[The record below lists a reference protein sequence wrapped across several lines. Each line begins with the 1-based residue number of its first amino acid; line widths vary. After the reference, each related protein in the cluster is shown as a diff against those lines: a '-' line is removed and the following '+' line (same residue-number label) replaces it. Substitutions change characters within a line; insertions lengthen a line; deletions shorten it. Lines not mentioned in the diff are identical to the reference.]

1 MSKLIWT
8 HSARRRILLAM
19 SSTVSVLLPER
30 EAEAACA
37 RRLLATSLA
46 AYGLLVDAWRS
57 VSANVFDV
65 LIEART
71 ELTAAEFAERLSS
84 ARTEAEER
92 ANAYRLVGFSCAP
105 ASA

>member
-1 MSKLIWT
+1 
-8 HSARRRILLAM
+8 M

-46 AYGLLVDAWRS
+46 AYGLLVDAWRR
-57 VSANVFDV
+57 VSANLFDV
-65 LIEART
+65 LIEARS
-71 ELTAAEFAERLSS
+71 ELSELEFASRLSS

-92 ANAYRLVGFSCAP
+92 ANAYRLEGFSCAAAP
-105 ASA
+105 AQSL